1 MGIDPLTFEW
11 MEAPD
16 RDALEKAIPMPT
28 EAEISRRFEAF
39 LRNRA

>member
-1 MGIDPLTFEW
+1 MAHLPL
-11 MEAPD
+11 

-39 LRNRA
+39 LRDRA